1 MSQGRT
7 GFVHLYCTVI
17 ICSVI
22 TGLVHLHCAG
32 VAGVR
37 PEEPAPVRILEDEG
51 EEPGKEPDG
60 DMMTSSLS
68 SSSSSL
74 SSPGGV
80 DDALLVSGAPA
91 AAVHCIT
98 QPLNELK

>member
-1 MSQGRT
+1 M
-7 GFVHLYCTVI
+7 
-17 ICSVI
+17 VI
-22 TGLVHLHCAG
+22 TGLVHLYCAG

-51 EEPGKEPDG
+51 KEPSEEPEG

-68 SSSSSL
+68 SSSLLSL
-74 SSPGGV
+74 PGGV
-80 DDALLVSGAPA
+80 DDTLLVSGAPA

-98 QPLNELK
+98 QPLHQLK